1 MPPDVCV
8 EWKYTKIPN
17 INGDIIMS
25 RILIDYQSIT
35 GVNNFQDHTSKI
47 VAQYPY
53 MVMDGGKLDDC
64 GN

>member
-35 GVNNFQDHTSKI
+35 GVNNFQDHTALMTQTIFLK
-47 VAQYPY
+47 V
-53 MVMDGGKLDDC
+53 GGVTTS
-64 GN
+64 